1 MRSVAGGVDRASLRT
16 GAASGRRAEERLVV
30 AVELLR
36 ALIAHGV
43 GRGID
48 VSVASQQE
56 LLRFIEAKRLRRG
69 RQPPRRR
76 REGRAS
82 ADLGIRGNSHF
93 PFAEK
98 NNVEVAGALEA
109 WLKEKGLDG
118 YAK

>member
-56 LLRFIEAKRLRRG
+56 LLRLIEAKTLLVLQG
-69 RQPPRRR
+69 RER
-76 REGRAS
+76 REGLEVPVEGR
-82 ADLGIRGNSHF
+82 RSH
-93 PFAEK
+93 AGHGR
-98 NNVEVAGALEA
+98 EVAHGNLEA
-109 WLKEKGLDG
+109 TESPF
-118 YAK
+118 